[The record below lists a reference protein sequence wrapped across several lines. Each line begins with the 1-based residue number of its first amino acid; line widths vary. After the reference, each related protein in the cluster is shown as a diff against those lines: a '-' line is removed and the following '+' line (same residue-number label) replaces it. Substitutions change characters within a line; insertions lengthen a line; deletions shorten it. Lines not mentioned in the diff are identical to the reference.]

1 MATVIWT
8 SSEAK
13 TLYVREA
20 GSISSGPIAAVMSCD
35 ALDVTNYDNTNY
47 RDDFFDPKNS
57 TSNLTVELGG
67 SATAT
72 SYVTKGTEAGAFTNG
87 DLGGGGKTV
96 RAASD
101 PVVHIPPRHESKQRT
116 LLRLWSGANGTGDV
130 LYAGWA
136 DQVVS
141 ISLAEFSFV

>member
-1 MATVIWT
+1 M
-8 SSEAK
+8 
-13 TLYVREA
+13 REA
-20 GSISSGPIAAVMSCD
+20 GNISSGPIAGVQSCD

-47 RDDFFDPKNS
+47 RDDFFDPKS
-57 TSNLTVELGG
+57 SASNLTVDLGG

-72 SYVTKGTEAGAFTNG
+72 SYVTKGTEAGAFTDG

-96 RAASD
+96 QAASD
-101 PVVHIPPRHESKQRT
+101 PVAHIPPRHESKQRT
-116 LLRLWSGANGTGDV
+116 LLRLWSGTSGTGDV

-141 ISLAEFSFV
+141 FSLAEPSFV

>member
-20 GSISSGPIAAVMSCD
+20 GNISSGPIAAVMSCD

-47 RDDFFDPKNS
+47 RDDFFDPQNS
-57 TSNLTVELGG
+57 TSNLTVALGG

-72 SYVTKGTEAGAFTNG
+72 GYVTKGTEAGAFTDGN
-87 DLGGGGKTV
+87 LGGSGMTV
-96 RAASD
+96 NSASD
-101 PVVHIPPRHESKQRT
+101 PVAHIPPRHESKQRT
-116 LLRLWSGANGTGDV
+116 LLRLWSGASGTGNV

-141 ISLAEFSFV
+141 FSLAEPSFV